1 MVRPLS
7 TRNRGMW
14 KTDSL
19 PIQSIEPRSGRAVDL
34 RTLPIKET
42 GVSPV
47 TEEGT
52 YNMYCNRE
60 PRFYVSVIYNGAWL
74 GVDNRRVNFLQRRP

>member
-1 MVRPLS
+1 MWRRDFPPK
-7 TRNRGMW
+7 RN
-14 KTDSL
+14 SEL
-19 PIQSIEPRSGRAVDL
+19 PSGPEEDASHLAD
-34 RTLPIKET
+34 KET
-42 GVSPV
+42 GMSPV

-74 GVDNRRVNFLQRRP
+74 GVDNRHVEFLQEVETPT